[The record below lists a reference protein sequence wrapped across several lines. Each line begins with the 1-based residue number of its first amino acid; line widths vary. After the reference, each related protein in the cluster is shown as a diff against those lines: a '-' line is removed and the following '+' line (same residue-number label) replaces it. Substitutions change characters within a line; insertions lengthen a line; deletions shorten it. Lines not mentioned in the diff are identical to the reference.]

1 MPNKTTYEIQAKTK
15 GFKNSE
21 KQVKGLNGALGGL
34 AKKAIG
40 VAGAYFGS
48 QMLLEGVRSSIN
60 AFAEQ
65 ELAEKKLEQALGK
78 TSTSLLKQASALQ
91 KVSIHGD
98 EAIIAQ
104 QAFLASLVMSEQQIK
119 DILPVA
125 ADLASA
131 TGMTLESA
139 VRNTAKT
146 FSGLA
151 GELGELVPQ
160 LRELTAEE
168 MKAGDAVRVMA
179 ELFGGAAQAEA
190 DTFSGKVTRVS
201 NVLGDFAEDVG
212 AVFVPALEQ
221 IADAFLKSTE
231 KTEEQEKQI
240 HEKRLFY
247 INEVLDRERELM
259 GNRVQWNAVN
269 FTALKAEREVLEK
282 MLGLSKEQSEQQRIE
297 IQQLEDL
304 DPKMSKHILNLEK
317 VNVVTNDFT
326 TISRGKLAVLKA
338 TAAIETVAGS
348 QILANLASL
357 NQATEGSAKLTKNLT
372 IAQALG
378 DAYAGGARAFRDYP
392 FPASLLVAASSVAG
406 GLAAVANVQSAY
418 NQQNAQYG
426 FEGVVTEPTQF
437 TVGEGGAAEYV
448 SVTPLEGVNNAG
460 GGGVT
465 VNVSGNV
472 MSEQFVEE
480 ELAERIQEAVRK
492 GVDFGIS

>member
-1 MPNKTTYEIQAKTK
+1 MANKTTYEIIAKTK

-40 VAGAYFGS
+40 VAGAYFGTK
-48 QMLLEGVRSSIN
+48 MLLDGVRSSID
-60 AFAEQ
+60 AFGEQ

-78 TSTSLLKQASALQ
+78 TSVALLNQASALQ

-104 QAFLASLVMSEQQIK
+104 QAFLASLDMSEKQIK

-125 ADLASA
+125 ADLAAA

-168 MKAGDAVRVMA
+168 MKAGDAVKVMA
-179 ELFGGAAQAEA
+179 ELFGGAASAEA
-190 DTFSGKVTRVS
+190 ETFTGKVTRVK
-201 NVLGDFAEDVG
+201 NVLGDMAEDIG
-212 AVFVPALEQ
+212 SKIAPTMGRLADMFLDTFENSEKALRILNTIRDDG
-221 IADAFLKSTE
+221 IAMVEDQNFFLAA
-231 KTEEQEKQI
+231 QVIQ
-240 HEKRLFY
+240 
-247 INEVLDRERELM
+247 LDNLD
-259 GNRVQWNAVN
+259 V
-269 FTALKAEREVLEK
+269 K
-282 MLGLSKEQSEQQRIE
+282 MT
-297 IQQLEDL
+297 
-304 DPKMSKHILNLEK
+304 KHIFNLEK
-317 VNVVTNDFT
+317 VNMET
-326 TISRGKLAVLKA
+326 LKFNEI
-338 TAAIETVAGS
+338 TGMQRAAILQLDKADLTSIYAGAVKD
-348 QILANLASL
+348 IGT
-357 NQATEGSAKLTKNLT
+357 ATKAGAKTMKILT
-372 IAQALG
+372 IAQAIA
-378 DAYAGGARAFRDYP
+378 DTYAGANKALAQGGMFGT
-392 FPASLLVAASSVAG
+392 ASAVAITAAG
-406 GLAAVANVQSAY
+406 LANVQQINQAY

-437 TVGEGGAAEYV
+437 TVGEGGANEYV

-460 GGGVT
+460 GSGVT
-465 VNVSGNV
+465 VNVTGNV

-480 ELAERIQEAVRK
+480 ELAERIAEAVRR
-492 GVDFGIS
+492 GVDFGMS